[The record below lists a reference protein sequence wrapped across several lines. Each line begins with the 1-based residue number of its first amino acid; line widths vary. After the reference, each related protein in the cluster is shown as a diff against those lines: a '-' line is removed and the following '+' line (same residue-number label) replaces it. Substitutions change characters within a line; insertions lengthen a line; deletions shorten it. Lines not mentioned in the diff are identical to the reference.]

1 MAKKIVLAS
10 SSPRR
15 RELLEN
21 IGLTFTVDPSE
32 IREAQPAGL
41 KPAELA
47 RTLSLHK
54 ARAAAAHHTHS
65 IIIAADTI
73 GVLDGKILGKPLDS
87 PHARKMLAE
96 MSGRCHSVITGF
108 TVVDSDTGRTISS
121 SVETKVFFRKLSRGE
136 ISRYVNTGEPMNK
149 AGAYA
154 IQGLGAL
161 LVERIEGDYNNV
173 IGLPLCSLAVVLK
186 GFGVTLPV

>member
-1 MAKKIVLAS
+1 VTKDIILAS

-15 RELLEN
+15 RELLGN
-21 IGLTFTVDPSE
+21 IGLVFTVDMSE
-32 IREAQPAGL
+32 ICESQPAGL

-54 ARAAAAHHTHS
+54 AQAAASRHANS

-73 GVLDGKILGKPLDS
+73 GVLGGKILGKPSDAS
-87 PHARKMLAE
+87 HARRMLTE
-96 MSGRCHSVITGF
+96 MSGRCHRVVTGF
-108 TVVDSDTGRTISS
+108 TVIDSDTGRTVSQT
-121 SVETKVFFRKLSRGE
+121 VETKVYFRKLSRVE
-136 ISRYVNTGEPMNK
+136 IAGYVETGEPLDK

-154 IQGLGAL
+154 IQGTGAL

-173 IGLPLCSLAVVLK
+173 IGLPLCALASVLRR
-186 GFGVTLPV
+186 FGVKLPV

>member
-1 MAKKIVLAS
+1 
-10 SSPRR
+10 
-15 RELLEN
+15 
-21 IGLTFTVDPSE
+21 
-32 IREAQPAGL
+32 
-41 KPAELA
+41 
-47 RTLSLHK
+47 
-54 ARAAAAHHTHS
+54 
-65 IIIAADTI
+65 
-73 GVLDGKILGKPLDS
+73 
-87 PHARKMLAE
+87 
-96 MSGRCHSVITGF
+96 
-108 TVVDSDTGRTISS
+108 VDSDKGRTISS

-136 ISRYVNTGEPMNK
+136 ISRYVNTGEPLDK